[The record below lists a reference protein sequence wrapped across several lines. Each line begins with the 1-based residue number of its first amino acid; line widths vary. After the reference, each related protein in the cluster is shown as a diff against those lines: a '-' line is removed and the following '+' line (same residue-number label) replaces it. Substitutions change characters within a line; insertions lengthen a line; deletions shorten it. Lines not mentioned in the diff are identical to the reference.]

1 MSFLENFDW
10 KSLVKTVAP
19 TIGTALGGPLGGVAT
34 SALSSALLG
43 KSDGSESEIQTV
55 LKSPSIDQLSDLAK
69 ADKEFALKLKE
80 LDVDLSKAQ
89 LQFKTEQETQA
100 TERHKT
106 DMQSDSWLSKNA
118 RPLSLLGLLTCTM
131 LFVFAS
137 PFFPRDSN
145 SITESAF
152 SLLTTLDMAFVTFY
166 VGSRGLEKVQQI
178 KARRTT

>member
-10 KSLVKTVAP
+10 KPLVKAVAP
-19 TIGTALGGPLGGVAT
+19 TIGTALGGPFGVVAT
-34 SALSSALLG
+34 TALSSALLG
-43 KSDGSESEIQTV
+43 KPNGSESEISTA
-55 LKSPSIDQLSDLAK
+55 LKSPSIEQLSDLAK

-80 LDVDLSKAQ
+80 LDVDLSKAE
-89 LQFKTEQETQA
+89 LSFKTEQETQA

-106 DMQSDSWLSKNA
+106 DMASDSWLSKNA
-118 RPLSLLGLLTCTM
+118 RPLSLLGLLSCTM

-137 PFFPRDSN
+137 PFFPEKSGP
-145 SITESAF
+145 TVESAF

-178 KARRTT
+178 RAHLSK